1 MKFSFN
7 LFGKTCK
14 AWWVRH
20 HTQDITCRTDC
31 SGAKKL
37 SYNTKQSKMVFDILL
52 ENKDRHLTADEIFE
66 SLKEKGESVGKT
78 TVYRHL
84 EKLCASGEVRKFA
97 GGDGDSA
104 CYQYAGKNAEC
115 REHYHLKCT
124 ECGKLIHAECNFLSE
139 LSAHIY
145 NEHGFKIDGSRTVL
159 YGVCG
164 DCLKKER
171 QLHK

>member
-1 MKFSFN
+1 M
-7 LFGKTCK
+7 
-14 AWWVRH
+14 
-20 HTQDITCRTDC
+20 
-31 SGAKKL
+31 

-66 SLKEKGESVGKT
+66 KLRISGESVGKT
-78 TVYRHL
+78 TIYRHL
-84 EKLCASGEVRKFA
+84 EKLCASGEVRKFT

-104 CYQYAGKNAEC
+104 CYQYAGKN
-115 REHYHLKCT
+115 T
-124 ECGKLIHAECNFLSE
+124 ECGKLIHAECKFLSE

-145 NEHGFKIDGSRTVL
+145 NEHGFKVDGSRTVL

-171 QLHK
+171 QLHR

>member
-1 MKFSFN
+1 M
-7 LFGKTCK
+7 
-14 AWWVRH
+14 
-20 HTQDITCRTDC
+20 
-31 SGAKKL
+31 

-66 SLKEKGESVGKT
+66 KLRKSGESVGKT
-78 TVYRHL
+78 TIYRHL
-84 EKLCASGEVRKFA
+84 EKLCASGEVRKFT

-115 REHYHLKCT
+115 RE
-124 ECGKLIHAECNFLSE
+124 LIHAECKFLSE

-145 NEHGFKIDGSRTVL
+145 NEHGFKVDGSRTVL

>member
-1 MKFSFN
+1 M
-7 LFGKTCK
+7 
-14 AWWVRH
+14 
-20 HTQDITCRTDC
+20 
-31 SGAKKL
+31 

-66 SLKEKGESVGKT
+66 KLRKSGESVGKT
-78 TVYRHL
+78 TIYRHL
-84 EKLCASGEVRKFA
+84 EKLCASGEVRKFT

-115 REHYHLKCT
+115 REH
-124 ECGKLIHAECNFLSE
+124 IHAECKFLSE

-145 NEHGFKIDGSRTVL
+145 NEHGFKVDGSRTVL

-171 QLHK
+171 

>member
-31 SGAKKL
+31 SGAEKL

-66 SLKEKGESVGKT
+66 SLKGKGESVGKT

-84 EKLCASGEVRKFA
+84 EKLCASGEVRKFT

-104 CYQYAGKNAEC
+104 CYQYAGTTSNAPNAASS
-115 REHYHLKCT
+115 YT
-124 ECGKLIHAECNFLSE
+124 PNAIF
-139 LSAHIY
+139 
-145 NEHGFKIDGSRTVL
+145 
-159 YGVCG
+159 
-164 DCLKKER
+164 
-171 QLHK
+171 